1 MGRKA
6 MERSS
11 DVELEN
17 PAVRDIISTVKE
29 YIETY
34 EIEVSPFT
42 IKFKFLD
49 TENPDISKKFGELSR
64 VLVPMGYIPQMV
76 MDYEHYIVVS
86 RMPQRKFTSNR
97 VNIVLL
103 ILTILSTLYAGYLF
117 SEDFVKPGP
126 DLVGRTLVYSALFF
140 SAPLM
145 TILGV
150 HELGHYF
157 VAKHYGV
164 RASLP
169 FFIPFIPLGYSI
181 GTFGAFIS
189 LRDPFPNRK
198 VMANIGAAGPIAG
211 FLTAFPLLFVA
222 NYFQKTM
229 IHVRT
234 FSPFFLNYPLI
245 YHLLDFLPIKPP
257 VFPMVLSV
265 WVGIFA
271 TAMNLIPVGQLD
283 GGHVLRGILG
293 RKAIYISYAFLM
305 LLFYLSLE
313 YFGWI
318 LIALLV
324 MFIGLEHPPALDD
337 SSPVGSKEILIGVT
351 VLVLFILSFTPVPF
365 YI

>member
-1 MGRKA
+1 
-6 MERSS
+6 MESNS
-11 DVELEN
+11 NVELEN
-17 PAVRDIISTVKE
+17 PAVNQIVSLVRE
-29 YIETY
+29 YVDSY
-34 EIEVSPFT
+34 EIEVSPVS
-42 IKFKFLD
+42 IKFKFLQSD
-49 TENPDISKKFGELSR
+49 NPEIQKKFSDLNRILMEQGYVAQLVRDYEYY
-64 VLVPMGYIPQMV
+64 VLV
-76 MDYEHYIVVS
+76 S
-86 RMPQRKFTSNR
+86 KLPQRKFTSIK
-97 VNIVLL
+97 VNIILL

-117 SEDFVKPGP
+117 SEDYVPKGP
-126 DLVGRTLVYSALFF
+126 DIFLRTLMYSALFF
-140 SAPLM
+140 SAPLL

-169 FFIPFIPLGYSI
+169 FFIPFIPIAYSI

-211 FLTAFPLLFVA
+211 FSTAVPLLFVA
-222 NYFQKTM
+222 DYLQKTM
-229 IHVRT
+229 IKVSN
-234 FSPFFLNYPLI
+234 FSPYFLNYPLI
-245 YHLLDFLPIKPP
+245 YNLLNLLPIKPP

-293 RKAIYISYAFLM
+293 RKSIVISYGFLL
-305 LLFYLSLE
+305 LLFYLGLN

-318 LIALLV
+318 LIAILV
-324 MFIGLEHPPALDD
+324 MFLGLEHPPALDD
-337 SSPVGSKEILIGVT
+337 STPVGMKEIAIGIIVLIM
-351 VLVLFILSFTPVPF
+351 FILSFTPVPF

>member
-1 MGRKA
+1 
-6 MERSS
+6 MERTSEI
-11 DVELEN
+11 ELEN
-17 PAVRDIISTVKE
+17 PSVKEVVSLVKE
-29 YIETY
+29 YVDTY
-34 EIEVSPFT
+34 EIEVSPFS

-49 TENPDISKKFGELSR
+49 NDNPDLSRKFGELSR
-64 VLVPMGYIPQMV
+64 GLSERGYVPQLVK
-76 MDYEHYIVVS
+76 DYEHYIMVS
-86 RMPQRKFTSNR
+86 KVPKRKFASIK
-97 VNIVLL
+97 VNIILL

-117 SEDFVKPGP
+117 SEDFVAPGP
-126 DLVGRTLVYSALFF
+126 DVFLRTLLYSALFF
-140 SAPLM
+140 SAPLL

-157 VAKHYGV
+157 VARHYGV

-169 FFIPFIPLGYSI
+169 FFIPFIPLAYSI

-198 VMANIGAAGPIAG
+198 VMTNIGAAGPIAG
-211 FLTAFPLLFVA
+211 FLTALPLLFVA
-222 NYFQKTM
+222 DYLQKTM
-229 IHVRT
+229 VHVST
-234 FSPFFLNYPLI
+234 FSPYFLNYPFI
-245 YHLLDFLPIKPP
+245 YDLLHLLPVEPP

-293 RKAIYISYAFLM
+293 RKSIIISYVFL
-305 LLFYLSLE
+305 LILFYLGLN

-318 LIALLV
+318 LIAILV
-324 MFIGLEHPPALDD
+324 MFLGLEHPPALDD
-337 SSPVGSKEILIGVT
+337 STPVGAKEIVIGLI
-351 VLVLFILSFTPVPF
+351 VLAMFILSFTPVPF

>member
-1 MGRKA
+1 MDRNS
-6 MERSS
+6 E
-11 DVELEN
+11 VELEN
-17 PAVRDIISTVKE
+17 PSVNRIVSIVKQ
-29 YIETY
+29 YVDSY
-34 EIEVSPFT
+34 EIEVSPLS
-42 IKFKFLD
+42 IRFKFLD
-49 TENPDISKKFGELSR
+49 SDNPDISKKFSELNR
-64 VLVPMGYIPQMV
+64 ALMEEGYIAQLV
-76 MDYEHYIVVS
+76 KDYEYYIVVS
-86 RMPQRKFTSNR
+86 RMPQRKFTSIK
-97 VNIVLL
+97 VNIILL

-117 SEDFVKPGP
+117 SEDFVPKGP
-126 DLVGRTLVYSALFF
+126 YLFLRTLMYSALFF
-140 SAPLM
+140 SAPLL

-169 FFIPFIPLGYSI
+169 FFIPFIPLAYSI

-211 FLTAFPLLFVA
+211 FLTALPLLFVA
-222 NYFQKTM
+222 DYLQKTM
-229 IHVRT
+229 IHVKN
-234 FSPFFLNYPLI
+234 FSPYFLHYPLI
-245 YHLLDFLPIKPP
+245 YNLLDLLPVKLP

-283 GGHVLRGILG
+283 GGHVLRGIVG
-293 RKAIYISYAFLM
+293 RKSIIISYGFLL
-305 LLFYLSLE
+305 LLFYLGLN

-318 LIALLV
+318 LIAILV
-324 MFIGLEHPPALDD
+324 MFLGLEHPPALDD
-337 SSPVGSKEILIGVT
+337 STPVGMKEIAIGIA
-351 VLVLFILSFTPVPF
+351 VLVMFILSFTPVPF